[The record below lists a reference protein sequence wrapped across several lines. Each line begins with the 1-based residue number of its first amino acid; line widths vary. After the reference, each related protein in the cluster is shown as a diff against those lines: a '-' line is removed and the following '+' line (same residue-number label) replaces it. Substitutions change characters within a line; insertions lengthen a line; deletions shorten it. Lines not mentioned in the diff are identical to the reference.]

1 MDQAIKVKMDYQ
13 ENVLALAVL
22 ILVGVITPINI
33 ASRDC
38 IATIDVVQ
46 D

>member
-22 ILVGVITPINI
+22 ILVGVLTRINI
-33 ASRDC
+33 VLQDC
-38 IATIDVVQ
+38 TATIDVEQ